1 MSPDTLERPYQ
12 RVGIEWLKQAN
23 DRLLGDDAG
32 LGKTYE
38 AIKAADELL
47 LANRLVICP
56 AVARLVWPNEIRKW
70 SLFDYDVIVLEPG
83 APLPKPSSHPRTV
96 IVAFDTISSSR
107 DHHVVEWLRA
117 QSWDVVIIDEGHKL
131 ANPGSN
137 RTKRIYGKRLDR
149 VGGIIE
155 RAARVWVLSG
165 TLTPNH
171 SAELYTHAKTLFP
184 TTMRLEYFE
193 FVEKFCRFRDTQW
206 GRVII
211 GSNRTRELR
220 ELMAPHVLRR
230 RKQEVLPEL
239 PPLDFVAVPIALDP
253 VKSPWDELLPL
264 AGDGEELQA
273 LLDNP
278 PPALTS
284 FRRELGRLKV
294 HACAEY
300 IEDLLEA
307 GVPKIVV
314 FAHHTDVIRDLAGAL
329 GDHGP
334 VTFMGAT
341 TERDRASAITKF
353 QNEPDT
359 RVFVGQLD
367 ACGTA
372 ITLTAAK
379 DVVFVECSW
388 VPGTNYQAASRCH
401 RLGQRDGVLARM
413 LYVPKSLDERIMRV
427 FRRKAQDIAELW
439 D

>member
-1 MSPDTLERPYQ
+1 
-12 RVGIEWLKQAN
+12 
-23 DRLLGDDAG
+23 
-32 LGKTYE
+32 
-38 AIKAADELL
+38 
-47 LANRLVICP
+47 
-56 AVARLVWPNEIRKW
+56 
-70 SLFDYDVIVLEPG
+70 
-83 APLPKPSSHPRTV
+83 
-96 IVAFDTISSSR
+96 
-107 DHHVVEWLRA
+107 
-117 QSWDVVIIDEGHKL
+117 
-131 ANPGSN
+131 
-137 RTKRIYGKRLDR
+137 
-149 VGGIIE
+149 
-155 RAARVWVLSG
+155 
-165 TLTPNH
+165 
-171 SAELYTHAKTLFP
+171 
-184 TTMRLEYFE
+184 
-193 FVEKFCRFRDTQW
+193 
-206 GRVII
+206 
-211 GSNRTRELR
+211 
-220 ELMAPHVLRR
+220 MAPHVLRR
-230 RKQEVLPEL
+230 RKAEVLPEL
-239 PPLDFVAVPIALDP
+239 PPLDFVAVPIALAP
-253 VKSPWDELLPL
+253 IKSPWDELLPL
-264 AGDGEELQA
+264 AGDGDELQV

-284 FRRELGRLKV
+284 FRRELGRLKAN
-294 HACAEY
+294 ACAEY

-307 GVPKIVV
+307 GVPKIVI

-427 FRRKAQDIAELW
+427 FRRKARDIAELW